1 MTQPSYHT
9 PVLPHET
16 MRNLVGDPDGI
27 YIDGTLGG
35 GGHAALILDKLSE
48 NGRLYG
54 IDQDPEALA
63 FSTERLGRD
72 GRMTVLHGNFG
83 YLDVLLPPEIKG
95 RIQGILLDLG
105 VSSHQID
112 EAGRGFSF
120 QQNGPLDMRMGDL
133 QTRTAAQIVNEYSFE
148 DLRDL
153 FYRNGEERQSSRIA
167 RAVIGRRPLD
177 STAELR
183 EAVVSVVPA
192 RFQNKS
198 LARIFQALRIAVNS
212 ELEMLV
218 RFLDIVPS
226 LLAEKGRV
234 VVISYHSLEDRLCK
248 NFFRFGNVEGIPVK
262 DFYGNP
268 LAPLKEITR
277 KVIVPG
283 DEETAGNPRSRS
295 ARLRA
300 AEKPIH
306 PKSELNMPSA
316 KGDRL

>member
-1 MTQPSYHT
+1 MMHTSYHK

-27 YIDGTLGG
+27 YVDGTLGG
-35 GGHAALILDKLSE
+35 GGHSALILQEISE
-48 NGRLYG
+48 KGRLYG
-54 IDQDPEALA
+54 VDQDPEALA
-63 FSTERLGRD
+63 FSTERLGQD
-72 GRMTVLHGNFG
+72 ARMSFLHGNFG

-95 RIQGILLDLG
+95 RIQGIVLDLG

-112 EAGRGFSF
+112 EARRGFSF
-120 QQNGPLDMRMGDL
+120 QQSGPLDMRMGDL

-153 FYRNGEERQSSRIA
+153 FYRYGEERQSGRIA
-167 RAVIGRRPLD
+167 RAIIARRPL
-177 STAELR
+177 SNTAELR
-183 EAVVSVVPA
+183 EAVISVVPA

-198 LARIFQALRIAVNS
+198 LARIFQALRIAVNN

-218 RFLDIVPS
+218 RFLDIVPA

-248 NFFRFGNVEGIPVK
+248 NFFRFGNVEGKPVK

-268 LAPLKEITR
+268 LSPLKEITR
-277 KVIVPG
+277 KVVVPCE
-283 DEETAGNPRSRS
+283 EETASNPRSRS

-306 PKSELNMPSA
+306 PNSQINMPSA
-316 KGDRL
+316 QGGRS